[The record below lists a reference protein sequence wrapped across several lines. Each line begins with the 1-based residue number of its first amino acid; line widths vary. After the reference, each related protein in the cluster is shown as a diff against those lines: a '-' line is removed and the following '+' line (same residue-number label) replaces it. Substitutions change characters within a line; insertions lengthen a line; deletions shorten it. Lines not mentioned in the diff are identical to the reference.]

1 MSSAI
6 FLLGL
11 SFLLVVVCLTIL
23 LLTAIPAFQELAKA
37 ATSIIRL
44 TDTLTRELPATLE
57 SIRLTGLEISE
68 LSDELNQGAKNAGEA
83 VKQVN
88 DGLKGVRDS
97 ASSASNAT
105 KSAFAGLK
113 AGLKSLGR
121 PRRRRRSDLE
131 LPEAKV
137 FPKNISAEFSDN
149 DQSDI
154 TNNSNNQEPLI
165 NPDNI
170 NPNRRSEVYREDSI
184 LDTED

>member
-23 LLTAIPAFQELAKA
+23 LLTAIPAFQELSKA
-37 ATSIIRL
+37 ASSIIRL

-121 PRRRRRSDLE
+121 PRRRRRTDSDLYQE
-131 LPEAKV
+131 NLRSSLPAANLEAGV
-137 FPKNISAEFSDN
+137 DGNIATPDR
-149 DQSDI
+149 
-154 TNNSNNQEPLI
+154 LI
-165 NPDNI
+165 IPDDKRSED
-170 NPNRRSEVYREDSI
+170 RRSEDFRED
-184 LDTED
+184 LT

>member
-23 LLTAIPAFQELAKA
+23 LLTAIPAFQELSKA
-37 ATSIIRL
+37 ASSIIRL

-121 PRRRRRSDLE
+121 PRRRRRTDSGLYQENLRPSLPAGNLEADLDDDISTSE
-131 LPEAKV
+131 RLITPEDK
-137 FPKNISAEFSDN
+137 
-149 DQSDI
+149 
-154 TNNSNNQEPLI
+154 
-165 NPDNI
+165 
-170 NPNRRSEVYREDSI
+170 RSEDF
-184 LDTED
+184 TEDLT